1 MEALSAFPGSYLE
14 EIMLTVLILSNLAT
28 LSGSPPLFLKAHTHD
43 LYPLHLWKCL
53 VLFKADLFYQMLF
66 ASL

>member
-28 LSGSPPLFLKAHTHD
+28 LSGSPPPF
-43 LYPLHLWKCL
+43 
-53 VLFKADLFYQMLF
+53 F
-66 ASL
+66 